1 LTKIDKQFSV
11 GLALTILSIF
21 LAFYLSAESTKTSIK
36 ISEEALNKTFLMAI
50 PVTLEVKGTVNEIE
64 GRWYINITNTHP
76 LKETGKIYIYKLEIN
91 PDKPGMQLNRSL
103 KPRESDLLSL
113 TIKSKK
119 ENISFLQKIEPF
131 SYSWTLP
138 ASEVYYVNEHV
149 SISVR
154 ITCDTCSS
162 QGVILRVPDF
172 NEIPINMVMTNR
184 SIQTMNINTY
194 EWLDYN
200 LQDILLNQSN
210 KNG

>member
-1 LTKIDKQFSV
+1 MTKIDKQFSV